1 MTKLMI
7 VDDSNTIR
15 RRIQRLI
22 NLNQVSVVAT
32 AGNGLE
38 AVRMFKKHRPDAVTM
53 DITMPHMD
61 GIQCVESLLRLSPDL
76 RILVISALADKS
88 TALEAIKKGANGFL
102 CKPFNEAELNEA
114 LQELLED

>member
-1 MTKLMI
+1 MIKLMI

-15 RRIQRLI
+15 RRIERLV
-22 NLNQVSVVAT
+22 NLNDVSVVAT

-61 GIQCVESLLRLSPDL
+61 GIQCVEALLRLRADT
-76 RILVISALADKS
+76 RILVISALADKA

-102 CKPFNEAELNEA
+102 CKPFNEDELNEA